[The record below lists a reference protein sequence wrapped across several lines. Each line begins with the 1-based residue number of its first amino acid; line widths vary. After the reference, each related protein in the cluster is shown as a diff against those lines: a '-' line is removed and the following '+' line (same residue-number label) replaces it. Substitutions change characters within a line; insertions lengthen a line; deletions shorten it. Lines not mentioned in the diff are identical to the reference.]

1 MSHPF
6 DRGATI
12 PQPGEIDE
20 DLNEFWVDS
29 PWKIQ
34 QSHNLSAF
42 ERNRTFLNVEGE
54 HFVEISYLTGT
65 DSDGD
70 GRSVVAADF
79 RNNGQLD
86 LVIRQVGGGALLLY
100 ENQFPKRHYLK
111 VSLRGARSDLMGNG
125 RQSNRLGI
133 GARLIAEVQ
142 GRQIVRELFPVNSFR
157 SQMPSHL
164 HFGLGD
170 ADRVDSL
177 RILWPSGLEQV
188 ITDLEADQHVVIEEG
203 REAVEVVAP
212 GKTIAP

>member
-1 MSHPF
+1 
-6 DRGATI
+6 
-12 PQPGEIDE
+12 
-20 DLNEFWVDS
+20 
-29 PWKIQ
+29 
-34 QSHNLSAF
+34 
-42 ERNRTFLNVEGE
+42 
-54 HFVEISYLTGT
+54 
-65 DSDGD
+65 
-70 GRSVVAADF
+70 
-79 RNNGQLD
+79 
-86 LVIRQVGGGALLLY
+86 
-100 ENQFPKRHYLK
+100 
-111 VSLRGARSDLMGNG
+111 MGNG